1 MDATSA
7 DPTVGFRYSI
17 NAESRG
23 AAIMRTALF
32 LLTGFLLLAA
42 FAILGRQFAANYPAA
57 TTIATVAYVALWLA
71 IAAFNM
77 WTGVAKAGY
86 AASEELPVFAL
97 IFLVPAVVAVLLKWR
112 FL

>member
-1 MDATSA
+1 
-7 DPTVGFRYSI
+7 
-17 NAESRG
+17 
-23 AAIMRTALF
+23 MRTALF

-42 FAILGRQFAANYPAA
+42 SIILGRLFSANYPAA
-57 TTIATVAYVALWLA
+57 TTWATVGFVALWLV

-86 AASEELPVFAL
+86 SFAEELPVFAL
-97 IFLVPAVVAVLLKWR
+97 LFLVPAVVATLVRWR

>member
-1 MDATSA
+1 
-7 DPTVGFRYSI
+7 
-17 NAESRG
+17 
-23 AAIMRTALF
+23 MRTGLF

-42 FAILGRQFAANYPAA
+42 FLILGRLFSSNYPAA
-57 TTIATVAYVALWLA
+57 TTVATVAYVALWLV

-86 AASEELPVFAL
+86 SVAEELPVFAL
-97 IFLVPAVVAVLLKWR
+97 ILLVPVAVAILVRWR